1 MRHNRVVVG
10 WRAMA
15 FVTEKDGDGHPL
27 RRPVAQSRI
36 YSSKDAAAS
45 YVEALRVAGFD
56 EPYIQEVERAERK
69 EMGIT

>member
-1 MRHNRVVVG
+1 MS
-10 WRAMA
+10 
-15 FVTEKDGDGHPL
+15 FVTDKDKDGKPQ

-36 YSSKDAAAS
+36 YSCKDAASA
-45 YVEALRVAGFD
+45 YAVALRVAGFD